1 MNNNIFRTILIL
13 LGGMLIGFGLAIIF
27 LYETYISR
35 TSTLIILILSL
46 IAGAFI
52 LGSVFLRKAPEE
64 KKDESKEKENSD
76 DYSEPGV

>member
-1 MNNNIFRTILIL
+1 
-13 LGGMLIGFGLAIIF
+13 
-27 LYETYISR
+27 
-35 TSTLIILILSL
+35 
-46 IAGAFI
+46 